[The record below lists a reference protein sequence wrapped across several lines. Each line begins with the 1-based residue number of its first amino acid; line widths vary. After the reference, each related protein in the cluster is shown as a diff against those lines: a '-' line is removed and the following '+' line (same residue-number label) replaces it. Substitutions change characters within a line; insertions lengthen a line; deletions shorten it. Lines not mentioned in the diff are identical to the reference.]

1 MKSTYKLLGVFWD
14 RKEVV
19 DAGFAVVKDC
29 QNILDFRYVRELFDV
44 DGYVRK
50 IKISEF
56 LRANA
61 ENDVYAIIRQ
71 MRHCDKIVG
80 VIDCYPR
87 VKNVVL
93 RRFVR
98 KRILQVLNYLQKE
111 LPNAK
116 ICVNRNVW

>member
-14 RKEVV
+14 RREVT
-19 DAGFAVVKDC
+19 DTRFSVVKDC
-29 QNILDFRYVRELFDV
+29 QNIFDYRYVRELFDV

-61 ENDVYAIIRQ
+61 ENEVDSIVRQ

-80 VIDCYPR
+80 IIDCFPR

-98 KRILQVLNYLQKE
+98 KRILQVLNYLRKV
-111 LPNAK
+111 LPKAQ
-116 ICVNRNVW
+116 ICVNRKVW